1 MLSRSNPA
9 LQEVMFVARVRLV
22 VTPILIAV
30 MVVAVLESSALFQA
44 HSGELPDRVFER
56 FPPPANVPRTP

>member
-1 MLSRSNPA
+1 
-9 LQEVMFVARVRLV
+9 V

-44 HSGELPDRVFER
+44 HTGELPDRVFER